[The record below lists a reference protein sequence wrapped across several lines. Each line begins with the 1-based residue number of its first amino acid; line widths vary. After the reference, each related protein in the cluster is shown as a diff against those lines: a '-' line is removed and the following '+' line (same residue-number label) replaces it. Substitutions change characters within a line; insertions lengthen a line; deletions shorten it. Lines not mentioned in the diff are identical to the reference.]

1 VEQRIMTANKPLDAY
16 NASLIPVLHLLD
28 YDKSQMLDVVR
39 VAKVFTS
46 GMREILNDLTYD
58 EGVFDELLAKLDDN
72 YDEVLVEYEQLKTY
86 ANKKVVFEVD
96 NLLTQLAKLQEE
108 ISVRMANERYAS

>member
-1 VEQRIMTANKPLDAY
+1 MTAYKPLDAY
-16 NASLIPVLHLLD
+16 SASLIPVLRLLD
-28 YDKSQMLDVVR
+28 YNDSQMLDAVR

-46 GMREILNDLTYD
+46 GMREILNELTYD
-58 EGVFDELLAKLDDN
+58 ETIFDELLAKLDDD
-72 YDEVLVEYEQLKTY
+72 YDEVSKEYEELKTH
-86 ANKKVVFEVD
+86 ANIKVVLEID